1 MTMSVAKY
9 LAVKLLVA
17 SSLALTTLGS
27 TGCDGEAPP
36 DASDFRAIGHI
47 DISTVTAS
55 PWVKDAMGSG
65 SLDLDADLGACAAM
79 VRAAESVTVGANDD
93 GFEVYVEGKFD
104 TSKADACSDFIDGKV
119 AEAKKKGKSMK
130 MEPEAVLLDKDLFV
144 IHGGAVT
151 PTDARL
157 ESLLAADPSPSGT
170 SMWVIAQ
177 PDVKKSKQPVQ
188 YLRAWANLSKG
199 FDAHAEVQFK
209 DESKATELYGKATL
223 GLAALQLSGEAPELT
238 DGVKIDRAGDT
249 LSADFHADTKT
260 MKKLVA
266 DKKKGGPRLKAN
278 AELDKEEGENSI
290 SISIGGGR

>member
-1 MTMSVAKY
+1 MSVAKY

-36 DASDFRAIGHI
+36 SASDFRAIAHV
-47 DISTVTAS
+47 DIAAVTSS

-65 SLDLDADLGACAAM
+65 SLDLDADLGACADM

-93 GFEVYVEGKFD
+93 GFEVYVIGKFD
-104 TSKADACSDFIDGKV
+104 ASKANACSDFIDKKV

-144 IHGGAVT
+144 VHGGAVT

-157 ESLLAADPSPSGT
+157 ESLLDADPSPKGT
-170 SMWVIAQ
+170 SMWVVAQ
-177 PDVKKSKQPVQ
+177 PDAKKSKEPVE
-188 YLRAWANLSKG
+188 YIRAWANVSKG
-199 FDAHAEVQFK
+199 FDAHAELQFK
-209 DESKATELYGKATL
+209 EESKATELYGKATL
-223 GLAALQLSGEAPELT
+223 GLTALQLSGEAPELA
-238 DGVKIDRAGDT
+238 DAVKLGRAGDT
-249 LSADFHADTKT
+249 LTADVHADTKT

-266 DKKKGGPRLKAN
+266 DKKKGGPRLKAA
-278 AELDKEEGENSI
+278 AELDEGEGENSI
-290 SISIGGGR
+290 SISIGGER